1 MNTFL
6 LEWQTYIALILGGL
20 LTALG
25 VISTTIFNNQRDIS
39 SLKQIVHT
47 LVEERHEHDIKV
59 DTQLT
64 EIRNDIKNLLSRK

>member
-25 VISTTIFNNQRDIS
+25 VISNTIFNNQREIS
-39 SLKQIVHT
+39 LLKQIVHT
-47 LVEERHEHDIKV
+47 LVEERHEQDVKV